1 MDACCNKRRQAHLSS
16 SSSLLWRTE
25 LRMLSELFC
34 TDRLISD
41 PGWRQGGRRYDSLTP
56 LWKKHKKHLNSKN
69 IPPIM
74 MAKKEKVP
82 HRSWWLHPL
91 CVPLLPIVCATDGS
105 RNQNRKSLQEKKK
118 TSCQVFILIQN
129 SRFLSRLSLVYR
141 HALEHFWNLIGET
154 FITDTI

>member
-56 LWKKHKKHLNSKN
+56 LWKKDKKHLNSKN

-91 CVPLLPIVCATDGS
+91 CVSLLPIVCATDGS

-118 TSCQVFILIQN
+118 RRVKCLSWYKTAVF
-129 SRFLSRLSLVYR
+129 SLVWASYI
-141 HALEHFWNLIGET
+141 AMPLSIFEI
-154 FITDTI
+154 